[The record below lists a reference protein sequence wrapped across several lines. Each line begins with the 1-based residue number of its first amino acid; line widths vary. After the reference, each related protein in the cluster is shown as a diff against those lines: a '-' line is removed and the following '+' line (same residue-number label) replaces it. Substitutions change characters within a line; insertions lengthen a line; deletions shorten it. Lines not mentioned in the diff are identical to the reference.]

1 MSKNTE
7 MLKTF
12 FKVLANNEEETK
24 KVIPDMYC
32 KNFSFIDPSILKEL
46 GIDKLIIDIDG
57 TILPV
62 DDIYVTLELIRSF
75 GIYRIKQFD
84 ICLVSNNSEERVY
97 PVANELEVKYL
108 ANANKPLPEA
118 YDKAMELLKTTDKSR
133 VAMIG
138 DQMLSDIKGANEYGL
153 YTILVGPISNQNN
166 IKTGTQRVLQ
176 RKIEN
181 HLKKKNLFDRD
192 MYYNGK

>member
-1 MSKNTE
+1 MGKNTE

-12 FKVLANNEEETK
+12 FKVMRNWEEETK

-32 KNFSFIDPSILKEL
+32 KSFYSINIDYLQKK

-62 DDIYVTLELIRSF
+62 DDICVTNELLKSF
-75 GIYRIKQFD
+75 ELLKKQNFD
-84 ICLVSNNSEERVY
+84 ICLMSNNSKERVV
-97 PVANELEVKYL
+97 PVAKELEVKCLY
-108 ANANKPLPEA
+108 NANKPLPEA
-118 YDKAMELLKTTDKSR
+118 YDKALDILDVKDKKR
-133 VAMIG
+133 VAIIG

-153 YTILVGPISNQNN
+153 YTILVDPISNHNN

-176 RKIEN
+176 RRIEK
-181 HLKKKNLFDRD
+181 HLRRKKLFDKD
-192 MYYNGK
+192 NYNNK